1 MYSVRHIYQ
10 KFSSRGEVSK
20 LGKREVLY
28 IFVLNKIKNTAL
40 SPPHKEAEGKRR
52 RKKGQTES
60 EN

>member
-1 MYSVRHIYQ
+1 M
-10 KFSSRGEVSK
+10 

-40 SPPHKEAEGKRR
+40 SPPHKQAEGKRR